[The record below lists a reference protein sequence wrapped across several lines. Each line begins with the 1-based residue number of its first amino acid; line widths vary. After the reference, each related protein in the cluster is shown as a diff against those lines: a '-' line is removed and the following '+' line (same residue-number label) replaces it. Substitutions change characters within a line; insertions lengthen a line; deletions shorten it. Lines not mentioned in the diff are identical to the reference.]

1 MTRRVFLENNAPE
14 VKLTRRQPSQIR
26 TDNWP
31 FLYSVD
37 PQRGLV
43 KNVAPSALVVQPAEP
58 EKPAKHKRGAA
69 GRRKAWWNRGN
80 KIPETKV

>member
-43 KNVAPSALVVQPAEP
+43 KNVAPLLL
-58 EKPAKHKRGAA
+58 
-69 GRRKAWWNRGN
+69 
-80 KIPETKV
+80 